1 MKPIMS
7 VKEAR
12 KLLGK
17 TASNMTDEEIAKVVD
32 NLDEIA
38 KYMLQKL
45 STERT
50 DIKASQN
57 A

>member
-1 MKPIMS
+1 MS